1 MYRTFV
7 KNCSF
12 RKDSPHESAVAHFDQ
27 RDADENPKE
36 FANAGVDACENA
48 DARRGKSEETHR
60 QRKSTLA
67 GS

>member
-1 MYRTFV
+1 MYRTVV

-36 FANAGVDACENA
+36 FANAGVDAGENA
-48 DARRGKSEETHR
+48 DARRGKSSSKR
-60 QRKSTLA
+60 RSK
-67 GS
+67 